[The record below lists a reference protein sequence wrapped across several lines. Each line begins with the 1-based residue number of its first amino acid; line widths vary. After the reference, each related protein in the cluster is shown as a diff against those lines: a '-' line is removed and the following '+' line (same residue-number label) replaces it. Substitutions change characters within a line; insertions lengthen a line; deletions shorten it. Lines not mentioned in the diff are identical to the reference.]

1 MKKGKITHYDETNFT
16 KSPMYK
22 KYVRKRRKEKLFRF
36 ITLPSFL
43 WVIAFIVIS
52 ALLLTASYFTRTSNP
67 WLSGV
72 LVSIACGIITG
83 VILYFL
89 SNLRSIQLYNLQMEQ
104 EELYPVYEAL
114 SSITG
119 EKIMIEN
126 SRNLGTWDCSLK
138 EECEEISNKLG
149 RVSELLNS
157 TSVGFFEE
165 KEGLENLFGNVNKFI
180 DSYEFL
186 YDDNSREKWLSN
198 VYNTAESAERK
209 ISFLM
214 DKNSDKIRFIK
225 KYIF

>member
-1 MKKGKITHYDETNFT
+1 MKKEKNTHYDETNFT

-72 LVSIACGIITG
+72 LVSVACGIITG

-89 SNLRSIQLYNLQMEQ
+89 SNLRSIQLYNLQMSQ
-104 EELYPVYEAL
+104 EKLYPVYKAISDL
-114 SSITG
+114 TD

-126 SRNLGTWDCSLK
+126 SRGLGTWHCTLN
-138 EECEEISNKLG
+138 EECAAIRDKLDK
-149 RVSELLNS
+149 VSEVLNS
-157 TSVGFFEE
+157 TNIAFFEE
-165 KEGLENLFGNVNKFI
+165 EGWENLFNNVNKLI
-180 DSYEFL
+180 DSCEFL
-186 YDDNSREKWLSN
+186 YDENSREKWLLD
-198 VYNTAESAERK
+198 VYNMSESAKRK